1 MSEPGNASAA
11 SRIGMSEREYA
22 RHAGISRGAVQKARA
37 SGRLVLHPDGSIDA
51 AASDTRRL
59 QATNP
64 AMRRGRSER
73 SMRPV
78 PDAAVDAVARTLRED
93 GQSVTPTAGG
103 MTYLQARAANEVL
116 KAQERKIKIEALRG
130 TLIDRAKAC
139 AAVFRM
145 AREARDSWQNWPL
158 RVAPLMAAELGVDE
172 HVMYA
177 VLVREVREQLQ
188 ELSEMDFTGE

>member
-1 MSEPGNASAA
+1 MTEPDGANAAR
-11 SRIGMSEREYA
+11 RIGMSEREYA

-37 SGRLVLHPDGSIDA
+37 TGRLVLHSDGSIDA
-51 AASDTRRL
+51 AASDARRVPS
-59 QATNP
+59 TNP
-64 AMRRGRSER
+64 AMRRGRPDP

-93 GQSVTPTAGG
+93 GRPVSPTAGG

-116 KAQERKIKIEALRG
+116 KAQERKIKVEALRG

-145 AREARDSWQNWPL
+145 ARQARDSWQNWPL
-158 RVAPLMAAELGVDE
+158 RVSALMAAELGVEE
-172 HVMYA
+172 HTMHA

-188 ELSEMDFTGE
+188 ELSEMNFTGE